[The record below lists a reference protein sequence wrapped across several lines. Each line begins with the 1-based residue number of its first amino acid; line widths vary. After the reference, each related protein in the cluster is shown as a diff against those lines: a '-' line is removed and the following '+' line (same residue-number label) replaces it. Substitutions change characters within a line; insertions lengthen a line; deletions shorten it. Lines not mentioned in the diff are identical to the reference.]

1 MSEPRVLILLEGAHR
16 LYRPGELL
24 SAECRIESLSL
35 AEPRAMEVSVVW
47 HTEGKGE
54 EDLAVHYFNRVSSDE
69 GTFDLRRAYRF
80 QTRLPNS
87 PLSYEGLILK
97 IRWCVR
103 VRLFLVRG
111 RELVA
116 EQAFRLGDV
125 PAAVA
130 AAAVP

>member
-1 MSEPRVLILLEGAHR
+1 MSEPRVLILLDGPQRA
-16 LYRPGELL
+16 YRPGELL
-24 SAECRIESLSL
+24 SAECRIETMST
-35 AEPRAMEVSVVW
+35 AEPRAMEVSVLW

-69 GTFDLRRAYRF
+69 GSFDLRRAYRF

-116 EQAFRLGDV
+116 EQSFRLGDV
-125 PAAVA
+125 PAAVM

>member
-1 MSEPRVLILLEGAHR
+1 MLILIEGPHR
-16 LYRPGELL
+16 TFGPGELL

-35 AEPRAMEVSVVW
+35 SEPRAMEVSVLW

-69 GTFDLRRAYRF
+69 GTLDLRRAYRF

-87 PLSYEGLILK
+87 PMSYEGLILK

-103 VRLFLVRG
+103 VRLFLARG
-111 RELVA
+111 ANLSPNKPSDWATCRRPWLPL
-116 EQAFRLGDV
+116 RLHE
-125 PAAVA
+125 PA
-130 AAAVP
+130 